1 LVTCGGG
8 PRIESSTGSSRSPW
22 SRPKSV
28 STVSTT
34 KKYLHESARVGGQA
48 SGSPEARVGSPL
60 FRSPLVP
67 YDEVKVRTSK
77 HEQTQQGGDSSI
89 SHRGKGL
96 FQSASSPQVPATM
109 AGQEA
114 LGREESPG
122 VPPLLNSQCPPWVFL
137 HSWVHP
143 GLPPQRARPPSFMGM
158 VWKHCG
164 VHFGNTR
171 DVSGHTEQCPGW
183 CQ

>member
-1 LVTCGGG
+1 MGLSLPCFPTLSLRVRTESLITCGGG

-34 KKYLHESARVGGQA
+34 KKYLGESEGHSQA
-48 SGSPEARVGSPL
+48 LRPPEARVGSPFFL
-60 FRSPLVP
+60 SPLVP

-77 HEQTQQGGDSSI
+77 HEQTQQCRDSAI

-96 FQSASSPQVPATM
+96 FQSASSPQVPAAM

-114 LGREESPG
+114 LGRESP
-122 VPPLLNSQCPPWVFL
+122 
-137 HSWVHP
+137 
-143 GLPPQRARPPSFMGM
+143 
-158 VWKHCG
+158 
-164 VHFGNTR
+164 
-171 DVSGHTEQCPGW
+171 
-183 CQ
+183 